1 MADSQQ
7 LHGLPV
13 LAVVN
18 SGLPQRAALP
28 YPVYAMQ
35 TLQFKTNINC
45 GGCLKAVT
53 PALNGEPAIQHWQV
67 DTTNPNKILT
77 VSTDLSPEQVRAL
90 VAEAGFEAQAA

>member
-1 MADSQQ
+1 
-7 LHGLPV
+7 
-13 LAVVN
+13 
-18 SGLPQRAALP
+18 
-28 YPVYAMQ
+28 MQ
-35 TLQFKTNINC
+35 TLQFKTSING
-45 GGCLKAVT
+45 GGCLKAEPA